1 MQGYGVPTG
10 GECAFCATRVHICA
24 TPPPTAVDVAAFL
37 PPPLLTQL
45 RVALGRAH
53 PLRVAPSWE
62 ELDALA
68 RRARVDVLVVDP
80 TTEGPTPGVT
90 AVVELAARH
99 PSVPIVPYVAL
110 SPESLRAVVALARA
124 GVEQVVL
131 HRFDDEPTR
140 FRELLERRA
149 GDALTETLL
158 AALGA
163 PLGRLPLPLAAAVRR
178 MFRQPHRV
186 WTAQDLASSAGMPR
200 RTMYRQLE
208 AAGFASPRR
217 LVQGARLLRAYLYL
231 RDSGHL
237 VEDVMLKLQYGSPHV
252 LVRHTRETFG
262 VTPSVLRR
270 SVDGSEVVARLAQRL
285 LAG

>member
-1 MQGYGVPTG
+1 M
-10 GECAFCATRVHICA
+10 
-24 TPPPTAVDVAAFL
+24 DVAAFL

-53 PLRVAPSWE
+53 PLRVAATWE
-62 ELDALA
+62 ELDTLA

-80 TTEGPTPGVT
+80 TTDGPAPGVT
-90 AVVELAARH
+90 AIVELAARH

-110 SPESLRAVVALARA
+110 SPESLRAVVALAQA

-158 AALGA
+158 GALGA
-163 PLGRLPLPLAAAVRR
+163 PLARLPLPLAAAVRR

-200 RTMYRQLE
+200 RTMYRQLD

-217 LVQGARLLRAYLYL
+217 LVQGARILRAYLYL

-237 VEDVMLKLQYGSPHV
+237 VEDVMVKLQYGSPHV
-252 LVRHTRETFG
+252 LVRHSRDTFG

-270 SVDGSEVVARLAQRL
+270 SVDGPEVVARLAQRL

>member
-1 MQGYGVPTG
+1 M
-10 GECAFCATRVHICA
+10 
-24 TPPPTAVDVAAFL
+24 DVAAFL
-37 PPPLLTQL
+37 PPPLLSQL
-45 RVALGRAH
+45 RVTLGRTH
-53 PLRVAPSWE
+53 RLHVAASWE
-62 ELDALA
+62 ALDTLT
-68 RRARVDVLVVDP
+68 RRSRVDVLVVDP
-80 TTEGPTPGVT
+80 TAEGSPSGVA
-90 AVVELAARH
+90 AVAELTARH
-99 PSVPIVPYVAL
+99 PSLPIVPYVSL
-110 SPESLRAVVALARA
+110 SPESLRAVVALARL
-124 GVEQVVL
+124 GMEQVVL

-140 FRELLERRA
+140 FRELLERKA

-158 AALGA
+158 AALGE
-163 PLGRLPLPLAAAVRR
+163 PLGRLPMSLAAAVRH

-231 RDSGHL
+231 RDSGNL
-237 VEDVMLKLQYGSPHV
+237 VEDVMVKLQYGSPHV

-262 VTPSVLRR
+262 VTPSALRR
-270 SVDGSEVVARLAQRL
+270 DVDGPEVVARLAQRL

>member
-1 MQGYGVPTG
+1 M
-10 GECAFCATRVHICA
+10 
-24 TPPPTAVDVAAFL
+24 
-37 PPPLLTQL
+37 QL
-45 RVALGRAH
+45 RVALGRTH
-53 PLRVAPSWE
+53 RLYVASSWA
-62 ELDALA
+62 ELDTLA
-68 RRARVDVLVVDP
+68 RRSRVDVLVVDP
-80 TTEGPTPGVT
+80 TSEAATPGVT
-90 AVVELAARH
+90 AVVELCARH
-99 PSVPIVPYVAL
+99 PSLPIVPYVAL
-110 SPESLRAVVALARA
+110 SPESLRAVVELARA

-131 HRFDDEPTR
+131 HRFDDEPPR

-149 GDALTETLL
+149 GDALTDALLVTLGEPL
-158 AALGA
+158 A
-163 PLGRLPLPLAAAVRR
+163 RLPLPLAAAVRR

-231 RDSGHL
+231 RDSGNL
-237 VEDVMLKLQYGSPHV
+237 VEDVMVKLRYGSPHV
-252 LVRHTRETFG
+252 LVRHSREAFG

-270 SVDGSEVVARLAQRL
+270 SVDGPEVVARLAQRL

>member
-1 MQGYGVPTG
+1 
-10 GECAFCATRVHICA
+10 
-24 TPPPTAVDVAAFL
+24 VDVAAFI
-37 PPPLLTQL
+37 PPPLLSQL
-45 RVALGRAH
+45 RVTLGRAH
-53 PLRVAPSWE
+53 RLHVATSWE
-62 ELDALA
+62 ALDTIT

-80 TTEGPTPGVT
+80 TAEGTPSGVG
-90 AVVELAARH
+90 AVVELSARH

-110 SPESLRAVVALARA
+110 SPESLRAVVALARQ

-149 GDALTETLL
+149 GNALTEALL
-158 AALGA
+158 TALGE
-163 PLGRLPLPLAAAVRR
+163 PLARLPLPLAAAVRQ

-208 AAGFASPRR
+208 AAGFASPRL

-231 RDSGHL
+231 RDSGNL
-237 VEDVMLKLQYGSPHV
+237 VEDVMVKLQYGSSHV
-252 LVRHTRETFG
+252 LGRHTRETFG
-262 VTPSVLRR
+262 VTPSALRR
-270 SVDGSEVVARLAQRL
+270 DVDGPAVVGRRAQRL
-285 LAG
+285 QAG